1 MLKKFYFCTIETFVR
16 NTNGHLMMLYI
27 PLLVSGLLFI
37 YIKIYDAKKLS
48 LILEGFLDLRTFR
61 RAIREDSFVKGSTS
75 QLLLINTLITLSI
88 SVTYLVMAK
97 YNFAEPDLSPIW
109 IFGITSIALFL
120 YFWIRRILFLAIGYF
135 SEQKTISKEIN
146 DYNNFFYKVLG
157 LVIFPILIFMNYNLI
172 DTNNTWLAFFYNACF
187 LLLQGMIILM
197 YLIKVVQEFRQTS
210 QIKISGYYLF
220 LYFCTL
226 EILPLIVLI
235 VWFIG

>member
-1 MLKKFYFCTIETFVR
+1 
-16 NTNGHLMMLYI
+16 MMLYI
-27 PLLVSGLLFI
+27 PLLISGLLFI

-61 RAIREDSFVKGSTS
+61 RTIREESFLKGSTS
-75 QLLLINTLITLSI
+75 QLLLMNTLITLSI

-97 YNFAEPDLSPIW
+97 YNLAFSELNPLL
-109 IFGITSIALFL
+109 IFGITALGLFL
-120 YFWIRRILFLAIGYF
+120 YFWIRRILFFAIGYF

-146 DYNNFFYKVLG
+146 NYNNFFYKVLG
-157 LVIFPILIFMNYNLI
+157 LVILPVLVFMNYNLI
-172 DTNNTWLAFFYNACF
+172 DTNNTWLAFFYNGCF

-235 VWFIG
+235 TWFVG